1 MGYSHV
7 CRVFWAKTELF
18 LIKDFVYIDIINTLI
33 KHKSFKNFRKTRKNR
48 NGPVIP
54 NKVIITTFK
63 DGYDFSDLE
72 VERNTSG
79 KKRKIK
85 DVR

>member
-1 MGYSHV
+1 MLTSEAELLIRENMKV
-7 CRVFWAKTELF
+7 RNKFRKT
-18 LIKDFVYIDIINTLI
+18 IV
-33 KHKSFKNFRKTRKNR
+33 HKSFKNFRKTRKNR

-72 VERNTSG
+72 VERNTSS